1 MATWYT
7 VQVQQFAGELDADE
21 RQQVLSYQL
30 VFLLKSLNEQTAGLK
45 TVNAAPARAASRPGS
60 AATQQPGVGINRG
73 RAR

>member
-1 MATWYT
+1 M
-7 VQVQQFAGELDADE
+7 QIQLFSGELDEDE

-45 TVNAAPARAASRPGS
+45 TVNMAPARAASRPGS
-60 AATQQPGVGINRG
+60 AATQQPSAGIHRG